1 MSIST
6 KATIQWICL
15 RLPPGFDLQAR
26 FIKLRQSVEISPNL
40 VTLCGILICNYLVRV
55 PYPHFPDSLWHFYP
69 LDGRLT
75 LQLIDQFLLL
85 LTKFG
90 LKRKTFL
97 KILDAHS
104 KVDSS
109 VPTISIPK
117 AHCCNKLH
125 ATLCIKLYESLIKFS
140 TNQKAYNKR
149 SINYRNGQNQ
159 LTRQI
164 FFIVSGPWCL
174 SVTSVTRRGNLI
186 CLVAQIF
193 NGFLKNTTTTFEEKL
208 LYLLFGQLW

>member
-125 ATLCIKLYESLIKFS
+125 ATLCIKLYDSLIKFS

-149 SINYRNGQNQ
+149 SIKLSEWSKPVNAANFLYS
-159 LTRQI
+159 
-164 FFIVSGPWCL
+164 FGP
-174 SVTSVTRRGNLI
+174 
-186 CLVAQIF
+186 LVPFCYQCD
-193 NGFLKNTTTTFEEKL
+193 
-208 LYLLFGQLW
+208 